1 MSIKLDSLLI
11 QLEGMSL
18 SYLHKQTHDLNSVTD
33 TIDFAQQIIDLTQ
46 VQISR
51 FLRFV
56 HYTYGDRSQQIVQLL
71 L

>member
-11 QLEGMSL
+11 HLKGMSL
-18 SYLHKQTHDLNSVTD
+18 SYLHKQTLDANSVTD
-33 TIDFAQQIIDLTQ
+33 TIDFTHGIIDLTQ

-56 HYTYGDRSQQIVQLL
+56 HHKYGDQSQQTVQLL